1 MLNWEQLYLVISKRA
16 AETAMVW
23 MKCIDFV
30 NVGYI
35 NQYYLS
41 IPLQMIIWKF
51 DFFNQISL
59 HKFFE

>member
-41 IPLQMIIWKF
+41 IPLQMII
-51 DFFNQISL
+51 
-59 HKFFE
+59 